1 LANSLVKFMPPGAHI
16 VLAGRVRGRC
26 VWSWL
31 VGLEEAVPTA
41 IMAVRVPVV
50 LSVSAFYTCLLI
62 FYGP

>member
-1 LANSLVKFMPPGAHI
+1 
-16 VLAGRVRGRC
+16 

-31 VGLEEAVPTA
+31 VSLEEAVPTA
-41 IMAVRVPVV
+41 IMAVRVPVI